1 MGYSSF
7 RKKILAAEWAV
18 HGMQFLQDASSCSD
32 VRLSQPTMGCRGIF
46 ALVPGVRP
54 PILLLWPWCSQG
66 YFSHFPPHSPLPE
79 PFLNSLSEVPP
90 PWLQGLAMP
99 CSGCVGICWNW
110 HRMAL
115 AALWRGCLAVPTA
128 SAWAQT
134 PPTITENIWYA
145 EPGAFV

>member
-1 MGYSSF
+1 MGCSSF
-7 RKKILAAEWAV
+7 RM
-18 HGMQFLQDASSCSD
+18 H
-32 VRLSQPTMGCRGIF
+32 PP
-46 ALVPGVRP
+46 ALTWGLPRP
-54 PILLLWPWCSQG
+54 PWAAGESLLSCLEYVLLSF
-66 YFSHFPPHSPLPE
+66 FSDLGAHKVVSHIFPPPSPLPE

-134 PPTITENIWYA
+134 PPKITENIWYA